1 MRVGHTF
8 TYSKT
13 KVEQNKYMHIEV
25 QEITTLVTDIIDFQE
40 PVVANVTQARK
51 FGKIKFVLN
60 DVEYTSDNPYYNYID
75 KRSRTTMYAVHKEND
90 NFIVINLNNVAFNMS
105 AVKMS
110 KLHDIVFENEEWIN
124 IPEYIHGRM

>member
-25 QEITTLVTDIIDFQE
+25 QEITTLVADVIDFQE
-40 PVVANVTQARK
+40 PVVAHVTQVRK

-75 KRSRTTMYAVHKEND
+75 KRARTVLYAIHKKDD
-90 NFIVINLNNVAFNMS
+90 NFIVINLNNVAFNMT

-110 KLHDIVFENEEWIN
+110 KLHDIKFEDEEWIN
-124 IPEYIHGRM
+124 IPEHLK